1 MYLLWLHIF
10 VEFRKVWGSKLENDL
25 ESKME
30 AGELDNKSILI
41 DSMKKRRRM
50 SKGLPAS
57 AKSSA
62 SSVENAEGGVGDST
76 DKLESHGKLESNKIL
91 TDGKKRQ
98 HRSQGLAASAKRN
111 TSSLKEVDEGVG
123 DSTDK
128 LESHGKSESSNAL
141 IESLKKRRHTT
152 QGLPASAKSSTCSL
166 EEVDGREVHSTDKSE
181 SHGQLESDSALTES
195 LKKRRHTSQGL
206 PASAK
211 TSTCSLEE
219 VGGREIDST
228 DKSESHGQLESDS
241 ALTESLKKR
250 RHTSQGLPAS
260 AKSSTCSLEEVGGR
274 EVDST
279 DKSESHG
286 QLESEGDMK
295 RQHISWGLP
304 ASSGTSTSSLEDINK
319 VVVDSVD
326 KMENHSQLD
335 SEDVLIDSV
344 KKHQCMLQ
352 DFPAPET
359 SRTSNAEDEVDP
371 MDQSCESA
379 EDSSDEEGYVTPP

>member
-1 MYLLWLHIF
+1 MYLLWLQIF
-10 VEFRKVWGSKLENDL
+10 VEFRKVWGSKLENDP

-91 TDGKKRQ
+91 TDGKKRR
-98 HRSQGLAASAKRN
+98 HRSQGLTASAKRN

-128 LESHGKSESSNAL
+128 LESHGMLESSNAL

-152 QGLPASAKSSTCSL
+152 QGLPASAKSSTS
-166 EEVDGREVHSTDKSE
+166 
-181 SHGQLESDSALTES
+181 
-195 LKKRRHTSQGL
+195 
-206 PASAK
+206 
-211 TSTCSLEE
+211 
-219 VGGREIDST
+219 
-228 DKSESHGQLESDS
+228 
-241 ALTESLKKR
+241 
-250 RHTSQGLPAS
+250 
-260 AKSSTCSLEEVGGR
+260 SLEEVGGR

-344 KKHQCMLQ
+344 KKSQCTLQ

-371 MDQSCESA
+371 MDQSCKSA
-379 EDSSDEEGYVTPP
+379 EDSSDEEGYITPP